1 MDNQLAEIK
10 RGERAAEVLNN
21 ELYKEAVSNVREGII
36 KSMAQSP
43 LGDAETH
50 NRLVIALQLLAQIEK
65 QLTDVM
71 ATGKMAALSTS
82 DKRGIF
88 R

>member
-1 MDNQLAEIK
+1 MDKQLTEIK
-10 RGERAAEVLNN
+10 RGERAAEVLSN
-21 ELYKEAVSNVREGII
+21 ELYKESIEKVRDGII
-36 KSMAQSP
+36 KSMSQSA

-71 ATGKMAALSTS
+71 TTGKMAAMSTS